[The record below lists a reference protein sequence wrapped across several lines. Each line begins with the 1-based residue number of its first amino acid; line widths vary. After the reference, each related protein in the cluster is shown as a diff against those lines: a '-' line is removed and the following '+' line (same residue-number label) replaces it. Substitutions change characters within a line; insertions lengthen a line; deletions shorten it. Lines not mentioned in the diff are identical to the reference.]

1 VRSVIIISIAFVL
14 LIPLGGSNIIQQS
27 YAGLDVETIEL
38 GLQEWRKIESD
49 KSDVIILTISFFNNG
64 KYEAYITTNYV
75 YFVDSQERLF
85 APAYFRD
92 LEEKG
97 FPITIEDCPLN
108 YGPTINPGLSTE
120 EINCYEVPKGI
131 GDTFSLVHYST
142 LIGLCEYDAFDCTIK
157 SFPFTITQSSE
168 PLNSTS
174 KIPEWVRNIFIWY
187 AENQIS
193 EDELLNA
200 IQFLLDQGILK
211 SKS

>member
-1 VRSVIIISIAFVL
+1 MRFVIIISIAFVL
-14 LIPLGGSNIIQQS
+14 LISLGGSNLIQQS
-27 YAGLDVETIEL
+27 YADLDPETIEL
-38 GLQEWRKIESD
+38 DILELRIIESD
-49 KSDVIILTISFFNNG
+49 KSDVIILKISFLNNG
-64 KYEAYITTNYV
+64 KFEAYITTDYV

-85 APAYFRD
+85 HPAWFRD
-92 LEEKG
+92 LQENG
-97 FPITIEDCPLN
+97 FSLTIEDCPIN
-108 YGPTINPGLSTE
+108 SGPTLNAGLTTE

-131 GDTFSLVHYST
+131 GDSFSLLHYST
-142 LIGLCEYDAFDCTIK
+142 LIGLCEFVECTTK
-157 SFPFTITQSSE
+157 SFPFIMAQPFE